1 MLHQHFLQNCEFVI
15 ERNGMRLVMQWH
27 RTVDRQLA
35 GSSRH
40 VQLVSCLSSLQ
51 LSGAHLLFANGGCSQ
66 SAGRTRG
73 TAVWSSALCVYVRAH
88 PPYPTSPLPYPT
100 SEFIFTF
107 QRKEGR
113 TILAFHFP
121 VQGFPV
127 FFVFFP
133 LQINALQSTL
143 TDVTLHHFHDDT

>member
-1 MLHQHFLQNCEFVI
+1 MI
-15 ERNGMRLVMQWH
+15 ERNGMKVVMRWH

-40 VQLVSCLSSLQ
+40 VQLVSYITSLQ

-66 SAGRTRG
+66 SAGRTRV
-73 TAVWSSALCVYVRAH
+73 TAADACVVLGAVCVCACAPPFPPPLSLTQPRNLYSPSS
-88 PPYPTSPLPYPT
+88 
-100 SEFIFTF
+100 E
-107 QRKEGR
+107 RKEGPSWPFIFQFR
-113 TILAFHFP
+113 ASL
-121 VQGFPV
+121 
-127 FFVFFP
+127 FFFFFFS

>member
-1 MLHQHFLQNCEFVI
+1 MI
-15 ERNGMRLVMQWH
+15 ERNGMKLVMRWR
-27 RTVDRQLA
+27 RTVGRQLA

-40 VQLVSCLSSLQ
+40 VRLVSRVTSLQ

-66 SAGRTRG
+66 SAGRTRV
-73 TAVWSSALCVYVRAH
+73 TAADACVVLGAVCVRACA
-88 PPYPTSPLPYPT
+88 PPFPLPPSPLPYPT

-127 FFVFFP
+127 FLFFFS